1 MIWGE
6 HAVEETQG
14 KNNHTQVCFWLGSA
28 KPHEREMLEMAKQQH
43 VVPSEVAMSFHHMSI
58 RLHYSCSFA
67 VSVSSILRCTI

>member
-1 MIWGE
+1 MIRGE

-28 KPHEREMLEMAKQQH
+28 KPHEREMLEMAKEQD
-43 VVPSEVAMSFHHMSI
+43 VAPSEVAMSFHHMSI
-58 RLHYSCSFA
+58 RLHYSCSSA